1 MAENTSI
8 LKDFT
13 MQMWGFVIIIC
24 DQILAEKRLK
34 VIVPLSLDVYDSKN
48 KGKNV
53 CFQERLDRQS
63 ILLYR

>member
-1 MAENTSI
+1 
-8 LKDFT
+8 
-13 MQMWGFVIIIC
+13 MWGFVIIIC